1 MMAADSVKALVK
13 AGFNVN
19 VEKGAGALSQ
29 FPDAA
34 YEAVGAKMV
43 SAAEAF
49 KGDIVTK
56 VCNGVPHRSAA
67 SPHNDEPARLDRSA
81 CLLPQR
87 PPRSRIGAS

>member
-1 MMAADSVKALVK
+1 LTGMMAADSVKALVK

-56 VCNGVPHRSAA
+56 VCNGVLIALP
-67 SPHNDEPARLDRSA
+67 NDEPARLDRSA